1 MPNKTGLRLGRKTSI
16 KVLPPSMQ
24 KIGFS
29 FYQIVFL
36 TKQTTTALLRDCSNL
51 PMSYTSILSV
61 LFKTTVAF
69 NFT

>member
-36 TKQTTTALLRDCSNL
+36 TKQTTTALLRDCSNFRGHTL
-51 PMSYTSILSV
+51 
-61 LFKTTVAF
+61 LF
-69 NFT
+69 